1 MLVSVVL
8 YNSKACNIVVLQS
21 LKEHCGGDYVN
32 INASNT
38 RKQENKAKKLRES
51 LTELE
56 KCFLDS
62 H

>member
-1 MLVSVVL
+1 MKKRFAKNDWSIL
-8 YNSKACNIVVLQS
+8 NR
-21 LKEHCGGDYVN
+21 
-32 INASNT
+32 NASNT

-51 LTELE
+51 LIELE

>member
-1 MLVSVVL
+1 MKKRFTKPDWSIL
-8 YNSKACNIVVLQS
+8 
-21 LKEHCGGDYVN
+21 N

>member
-1 MLVSVVL
+1 MKKRFTKTNWSIL
-8 YNSKACNIVVLQS
+8 NR
-21 LKEHCGGDYVN
+21 
-32 INASNT
+32 NASNT
-38 RKQENKAKKLRES
+38 RKQENRAKKLRES

>member
-1 MLVSVVL
+1 MKKRFTETGWSIL
-8 YNSKACNIVVLQS
+8 NR
-21 LKEHCGGDYVN
+21 
-32 INASNT
+32 NASNT
-38 RKQENKAKKLRES
+38 RKQKNKAKKLRES

>member
-1 MLVSVVL
+1 M
-8 YNSKACNIVVLQS
+8 KKIFTETDQS
-21 LKEHCGGDYVN
+21 ILNK
-32 INASNT
+32 NASNI
-38 RKQENKAKKLRES
+38 RKQENRAKKLRES

>member
-1 MLVSVVL
+1 MKKRFT
-8 YNSKACNIVVLQS
+8 KADWFILNR
-21 LKEHCGGDYVN
+21 K
-32 INASNT
+32 ASNT
-38 RKQENKAKKLRES
+38 RKQENRAKKLRES

>member
-1 MLVSVVL
+1 MKKRFAETDWSIL
-8 YNSKACNIVVLQS
+8 NR
-21 LKEHCGGDYVN
+21 
-32 INASNT
+32 NASNT
-38 RKQENKAKKLRES
+38 RKQENRAKKLRES

>member
-1 MLVSVVL
+1 M
-8 YNSKACNIVVLQS
+8 KKIFTETDQS
-21 LKEHCGGDYVN
+21 ILN
-32 INASNT
+32 RNASNI
-38 RKQENKAKKLRES
+38 RKQENRAKKLRER